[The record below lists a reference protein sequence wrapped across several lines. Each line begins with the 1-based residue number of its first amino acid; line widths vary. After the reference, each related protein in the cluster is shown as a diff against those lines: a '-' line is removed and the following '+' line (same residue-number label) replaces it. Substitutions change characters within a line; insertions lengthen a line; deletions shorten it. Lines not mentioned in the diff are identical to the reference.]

1 MGVNFLVDF
10 NLDGYAVV
18 LLGILIKRGWLD
30 LINIEF
36 VTFREAGLSKNSSDR
51 VVWDYAQ
58 ANQMMVL
65 TANRNMKGKDSLEQ
79 VMRDHN
85 SLSSFPI
92 VTIGDIS
99 RIDETEYREQCV
111 DRLVEIA
118 INIDNYMGVGRLF
131 IP

>member
-1 MGVNFLVDF
+1 LGVNFFVDF

-30 LINIEF
+30 LIDIEF
-36 VTFREAGLSKNSSDR
+36 VTFREVGLSKNSSDR

-79 VMRDHN
+79 VMRDSN
-85 SLSSFPI
+85 SLDSFPI
-92 VTIGDIS
+92 VTIGDMS

-111 DRLVEIA
+111 DRLVEIV
-118 INIDNYMGVGRLF
+118 INIDNYMGAGRLF